1 MNKVILTG
9 RITKN
14 LELKYTTNEKAVV
27 EFTIATNRPVIRD
40 GEKQADFI
48 NCKVYGTQAE
58 NLAKYQGKGSLIAV
72 FGEMRVDQW
81 QNEQGENRYK
91 TYVLVSN
98 VEYLSSKPKE
108 EPAAEKTDAEVLKD
122 VMEEKNPFAEFGQ
135 QIGITD
141 DDLPF

>member
-9 RITKN
+9 RITRD
-14 LELKYTTNEKAVV
+14 LELRYTNNNKAVS
-27 EFTIATNRPVIRD
+27 EFTLATNRPVARD

-48 NCKVYGTQAE
+48 NCVVFGTQAE
-58 NLAKYQGKGSLIAV
+58 NLKKYQGKGSLIAV

-98 VEYLSSKPKE
+98 VEFLESKKT
-108 EPAAEKTDAEVLKD
+108 AVDEKNDAEVLNEVVNGSD
-122 VMEEKNPFAEFGQ
+122 PYADFGQ
-135 QIGITD
+135 QISID
-141 DDLPF
+141 ESELPF

>member
-9 RITKN
+9 RITKE
-14 LELKYTTNEKAVV
+14 LEIRYTPTNSTAII
-27 EFTIATNRPVIRD
+27 EFTLATNRPVTRD
-40 GEKQADFI
+40 GEKVADFI

-72 FGEMRVDQW
+72 FGEIRIDQW

-98 VEYLSSKPKE
+98 IEYLGSKKE
-108 EPAAEKTDAEVLKD
+108 ENTQSYENTVQI
-122 VMEEKNPFAEFGQ
+122 EETNPFKEFGDS
-135 QIGITD
+135 IVITD
-141 DDLPF
+141 EDLPF